1 MPKLVQKCYKFR
13 IYPNQDQQQKFSQI
27 FGCCRFVYNKFLADS
42 EEAYREGKKFKST
55 YDNQKALTLLKKDP
69 DFAFLKSA
77 DSQALNQ
84 ALANLGTA
92 YDRFFKKLS
101 YRPRFKKKT
110 NSQSYTTF
118 VTNNPKT
125 LKIESNRIYIP
136 KAGWVKIK
144 QHRDIEG
151 RITSGTISKT
161 CSGKYFI
168 SLHAA
173 DCLISEM
180 PKTGKEIGFDLGISS
195 LLVDQNGD
203 SIENPQHINK
213 TLRQIKKA
221 QRKLSKKTRGSNNY
235 QKQRIK
241 VARLHE
247 QVANQRKD
255 FLHKISHNIVKNHD
269 FIAAE
274 DLNVKDMLE
283 SAFAKMPKWQQQSLH
298 RNICDVSWSELLR
311 QLEYKADW
319 YGKQFV
325 QINQYFP
332 SSQLCSCCGYKNP
345 LVKDLAVRTWTCPKC
360 NTFHSRD
367 HNAAKNILAEAHRL
381 AI

>member
-1 MPKLVQKCYKFR
+1 MSKLVQKCYKFR
-13 IYPNQDQQQKFSQI
+13 IYPNQDQQQKFSRI
-27 FGCCRFVYNKFLADS
+27 FGCCRFVYNKFLAES
-42 EEAYREGKKFKST
+42 EEAYIKGEKFKST

-69 DFAFLKSA
+69 EFAFLKSA

-84 ALANLGTA
+84 ALANLGAA

-125 LKIESNRIYIP
+125 LKIKSNRIYIP

-144 QHRDIEG
+144 QHRDIDG

-173 DCLISEM
+173 DCFTSEM

-195 LLVDQNGD
+195 LLVDQKGN

-213 TLRQIKKA
+213 TLRRIKKA
-221 QRKLSKKTRGSNNY
+221 QRKLSKKTRGSSNY

-255 FLHKISHNIVKNHD
+255 FLHKLSHNIVKNHD

-283 SAFAKMPKWQQQSLH
+283 SEFAKMPKWQQQSLH

-325 QINQYFP
+325 QINQHFP

-345 LVKDLAVRTWTCPKC
+345 LVKDLAVRTWTCPEC
-360 NTFHSRD
+360 STFHTRD